1 MALPGRASSSLQQQS
16 ICPLFWQVFLLHP
29 LCLLRVVVLLQNREE
44 GSTTPNLAEIPRVEM
59 VPVRLARVA
68 FSLGDYKKA
77 LHHLDFY
84 LNTLSELTSDSQPH
98 PSCVES

>member
-1 MALPGRASSSLQQQS
+1 M
-16 ICPLFWQVFLLHP
+16 
-29 LCLLRVVVLLQNREE
+29 LQNREE
-44 GSTTPNLAEIPRVEM
+44 GSETPNLAEVPRVEM

-84 LNTLSELTSDSQPH
+84 LNTLSELTSDSQPNAITD
-98 PSCVES
+98 

>member
-1 MALPGRASSSLQQQS
+1 MILYGQEFLVHQLLLL
-16 ICPLFWQVFLLHP
+16 LFL
-29 LCLLRVVVLLQNREE
+29 LLQNREE
-44 GSTTPNLAEIPRVEM
+44 GSSTPNLAEIPRVEM

-98 PSCVES
+98 IACAAYATTLSPFRALHTAA